1 MPSLMAPLGFVKAA
15 GIIVV
20 AFLLAE
26 TGCSPSGKPEPHAKS
41 DSKRATES
49 APETASS
56 AKAPHA
62 HEHPAP
68 HGGTL
73 VVLGEEFAHVEFVL
87 DATTGALTAY
97 ILDGGASRGVP
108 LAAPTFEVLVKI
120 GDDWQTMVMEQRENA
135 LTGETRGN
143 SSEYFGVCEG
153 LRDASRFEARLPMLE
168 IKGQKFSEV
177 GFVFPE
183 GNE

>member
-1 MPSLMAPLGFVKAA
+1 MPSLIVPLRVAQATGVILVASFLA
-15 GIIVV
+15 G
-20 AFLLAE
+20 A
-26 TGCSPSGKPEPHAKS
+26 GCSPSKDPKP
-41 DSKRATES
+41 RR
-49 APETASS
+49 ETVSTPS
-56 AKAPHA
+56 AKPSHA

-68 HGGTL
+68 HGGAL

-87 DATTGALTAY
+87 DPTTGTLTAY

-108 LAAPTFEVLVKI
+108 LSAPTLEVLVKI
-120 GDDWQTMVMEQRENA
+120 DDVWQTVVMEQRENA

-153 LRDASRFEARLPMLE
+153 LRGASRFEGRLPIIE
-168 IKGQKFSEV
+168 IKEQKFSDV
-177 GFVFPE
+177 GFSFPE